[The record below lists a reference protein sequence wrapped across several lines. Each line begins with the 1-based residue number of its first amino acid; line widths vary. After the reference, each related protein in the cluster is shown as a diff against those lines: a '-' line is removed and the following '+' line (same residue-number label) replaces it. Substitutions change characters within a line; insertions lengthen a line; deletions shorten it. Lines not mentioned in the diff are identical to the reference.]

1 MENKNIIIAET
12 CGLCAGCK
20 FAIFSAT
27 KELEKNNSV
36 TLFKEIVHN
45 KNINNNLKQKG
56 ILFAETKEELS
67 PNSTAII
74 RAHGEPPETYEYL
87 NTHGIPFIDCTC
99 TNVKKIHEEVS
110 KFSEDGFAI
119 AILGKFDE
127 ETGITHPEVE
137 GTVGWCKTPP
147 VLISKKEHITKL
159 DDISGKLYLV
169 CQTTFNEKKADEII
183 EQIIYRYNS
192 KLEIVTNKSI
202 CQAQKIINECSAEL
216 AKNVDLMFVVGG
228 KHSSNTT
235 ELANNISKITTTIFL
250 ENIENFEIALKEN
263 NIVLTKD
270 TKIGLTA
277 GASTDKEELVTLKK
291 MLTEYIGDYNERK
304 NQ

>member
-1 MENKNIIIAET
+1 MENKNIIIAEI

-20 FAIFSAT
+20 FAIFSAN

-45 KNINNNLKQKG
+45 KNVNNKLKTKG
-56 ILFAETKEELS
+56 IMFAETKEELS

-87 NTHGIPFIDCTC
+87 NSNGIPFIDCTC
-99 TNVKKIHEEVS
+99 TNVKKIHEDVQNY
-110 KFSEDGFAI
+110 SEQGYTI

-127 ETGITHPEVE
+127 ETGIVHPEVE
-137 GTVGWCKTPP
+137 GTIGWCKNPP
-147 VLISKKEHITKL
+147 ILISKKEHITKL
-159 DDISGKLYLV
+159 DKVTGKLYV
-169 CQTTFNEKKADEII
+169 ICQTTFNEKKADEII
-183 EQIIYRYNS
+183 EQINYRYNS

-202 CQAQKIINECSAEL
+202 CNAQKLINESSAEL

-250 ENIENFEIALKEN
+250 EDIESFETALKEN
-263 NIVLTKD
+263 NIILTKD

-291 MLTEYIGDYNERK
+291 MLTEYIGDYNEHK
-304 NQ
+304 N

>member
-1 MENKNIIIAET
+1 MENKNIKIAEI

-20 FAIFSAT
+20 FAIFSAN

-45 KNINNNLKQKG
+45 KNVNNRLKAKG
-56 ILFAETKEELS
+56 VMFAETKEELS

-87 NTHGIPFIDCTC
+87 NSHAIPFIDCTC
-99 TNVKKIHEEVS
+99 INVKKIHEEVK
-110 KFSEDGFAI
+110 KFSDDGFTI

-127 ETGITHPEVE
+127 ETGVIHPEVE
-137 GTVGWCKTPP
+137 GTIGWCSTPP
-147 VLISKKEHITKL
+147 ILISKKEHITKL
-159 DDISGKLYLV
+159 DGVTGKLYVV
-169 CQTTFNEKKADEII
+169 CQTTFNEKKADEILD
-183 EQIIYRYNS
+183 QIVYRYNS

-202 CQAQKIINECSAEL
+202 CNAQKLINQSSAEL
-216 AKNVDLMFVVGG
+216 AKDSDLMFVVGG
-228 KHSSNTT
+228 KHSSNTI
-235 ELANNISKITTTIFL
+235 ELANNVSKIRTTIFL
-250 ENIENFEIALKEN
+250 ENIEDFESELKSH

-277 GASTDKEELVTLKK
+277 GASTERSELEDLKT
-291 MLTEYIGDYNERK
+291 MLTEYIGDYNEHK
-304 NQ
+304 N